1 MKKILEVKNL
11 TTSYNNHVAIEN
23 ISFSVEQGE
32 YICLVGENGTG
43 KSTLLKTIM
52 GMHKK
57 DSGEIN
63 INLEKNEISYLSQN
77 NMKNITFPA
86 TAKEIIL
93 TGRQK
98 HRTLPFYKKEDY
110 QKFKEVCKT
119 LRIEEIIN
127 KRIGDLSGGQ
137 RQRVLLARSLIKEPK
152 LLILDEPCSGLDSK
166 ITEELYSIL
175 NKLNQEQKMTIIM
188 ATHDIDEIKK
198 EDLRIIHLAG
208 KVKYD
213 GKVTNWKGF

>member
-11 TTSYNNHVAIEN
+11 TTSYNNHIAIEN
-23 ISFSVEQGE
+23 ISFSILEGE
-32 YICLVGENGTG
+32 YVCFVGENGTG
-43 KSTLLKTIM
+43 KSTLIKTIM
-52 GMHKK
+52 GMQKK
-57 DSGEIN
+57 DSGEIH
-63 INLEKNEISYLSQN
+63 IYLEKKDISYLAQN

-93 TGRQK
+93 TGRQEHK
-98 HRTLPFYKKEDY
+98 KIPFYTKEDY
-110 QKFKEVCKT
+110 QKFKEICKT
-119 LRIEEIIN
+119 LKIEDIIH

-166 ITEELYSIL
+166 ITKELYEILQQL
-175 NKLNQEQKMTIIM
+175 NKEKQMTILM

-198 EDLRIIHLAG
+198 ENLRIIHLAG
-208 KVKYD
+208 KIKFD
-213 GKVTNWKGF
+213 GKVQNWRGL